1 MEYKF
6 FMLMDPPTATAQE
19 RQVRIIHGRPVFYEP
34 AQVKE
39 AKETLMGGLM
49 EFVPDLPITGPVRLT
64 TLWCFPKGKSHKNK
78 EWRVTKPDTDNL
90 QKLLKDCMT
99 KMKFWK
105 DDSQVVY
112 EEVGKVW
119 SDFPAGILIHIK
131 ELGRFM
137 DDDI

>member
-39 AKETLMGGLM
+39 AKETLMVGLM

-90 QKLLKDCMT
+90 QKLLRLHD
-99 KMKFWK
+99 
-105 DDSQVVY
+105 
-112 EEVGKVW
+112 
-119 SDFPAGILIHIK
+119 
-131 ELGRFM
+131 
-137 DDDI
+137 